1 VGSLPASRTSPSWSL
16 RCLRRF
22 AHGARR
28 YDTDVPNTLHGVV
41 AALRFLDEDGQDV
54 ELDTNEAAALM
65 AVTDELE
72 AATVSAC
79 AQCRSRVLATVAFI
93 DLLDAAQ
100 PHPRSGD
107 LIELADDAPTL
118 HLYVLDLTTECKHAR
133 WRDPG
138 FAEWLDVIEGDGPSV
153 RS

>member
-1 VGSLPASRTSPSWSL
+1 VA
-16 RCLRRF
+16 
-22 AHGARR
+22 
-28 YDTDVPNTLHGVV
+28 

-54 ELDTNEAAALM
+54 ELDVGEAAALM
-65 AVTDELE
+65 TLTADLE

-79 AQCRSRVLATVAFI
+79 AQCRSRVLATVALV

-107 LIELADDAPTL
+107 LIGLADEAPTL
-118 HLYVLDLTTECKHAR
+118 HLYVLDLATECRHSR

-138 FAEWLDVIEGDGPSV
+138 FAEWLDVIEGDTPDV

>member
-1 VGSLPASRTSPSWSL
+1 MTAALKALNAT
-16 RCLRRF
+16 
-22 AHGARR
+22 ARR
-28 YDTDVPNTLHGVV
+28 TLPSVV

-54 ELDTNEAAALM
+54 ELDANEAAALM

-79 AQCRSRVLATVAFI
+79 AQCRSRVVATVALV
-93 DLLDAAQ
+93 DLLDAAR

-118 HLYVLDLTTECKHAR
+118 HLYVLDLTTECKHSR

>member
-1 VGSLPASRTSPSWSL
+1 M
-16 RCLRRF
+16 
-22 AHGARR
+22 
-28 YDTDVPNTLHGVV
+28 V
-41 AALRFLDEDGQDV
+41 AALRFLDEDGQEV
-54 ELDTNEAAALM
+54 ELDVGEAAALM
-65 AVTDELE
+65 AVTGKLE

-79 AQCRSRVLATVAFI
+79 AQCRSRVLATVALV

-118 HLYVLDLTTECKHAR
+118 HLYVLDLMTECKHSR